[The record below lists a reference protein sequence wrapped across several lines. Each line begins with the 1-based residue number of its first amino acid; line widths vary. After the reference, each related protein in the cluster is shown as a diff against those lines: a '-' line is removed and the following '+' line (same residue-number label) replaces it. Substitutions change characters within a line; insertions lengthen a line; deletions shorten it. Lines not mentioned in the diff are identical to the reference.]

1 MNFGGQQTQQG
12 TVFVMLVSGEDLP
25 NTYPVQLGCTGIFID
40 FTSGKFW
47 VKENPSGVPRPLR
60 IFSFKEETPQPMIPA
75 SGTGS
80 FVSREEFSALANKI
94 DQLINDLGGAK

>member
-12 TVFVMLVSGEDLP
+12 TVFVMLVNGEDLP
-25 NTYPVQLGCTGIFID
+25 NSYPVQLGCTGIFID

-60 IFSFKEETPQPMIPA
+60 VFAFKEETPQPMIPA
-75 SGTGS
+75 AGTGS
-80 FVSREEFSALANKI
+80 YVSREEFANLSAKI